1 MEAQTQARSAWAP
14 PVGMIAIPAGP
25 FLRGPQAHRRSLGEF
40 AIDATPMTN
49 AEYLALAKKHG
60 LRIPQA
66 LRQESFAREKA
77 DHPVVGLTW
86 KEALRAARVEGLDL
100 PTEDEWEKAARG
112 EDGRRYPWGDSF
124 DGARANT
131 RGSGRFDSTPVGSFP
146 QGASP
151 YGVLDLVG
159 NVWEWTATE
168 AEGGLV
174 RIRGGSWFDPPAMAR
189 ADRGITAR
197 PEFSSASI
205 GFRRVWRPGAVPEVP
220 PEEPENVPRQDWMGV
235 SNLMEVAPDD
245 ALHVAELQ
253 ASMSQLVEQASHEA
267 QRWGEELDSQ
277 SIDDA
282 LGSALTEDSDDLH
295 RQALAAFEDA
305 IARGDLAQARA
316 ALATLERVSP
326 PGTNLEEAALALA
339 RSEELLRDAPARLTP
354 RASARV
360 WVWLAA
366 TLAVANGV
374 LAFARLSGRL

>member
-1 MEAQTQARSAWAP
+1 
-14 PVGMIAIPAGP
+14 MIAIPAGP
-25 FLRGPQAHRRSLGEF
+25 FLRGPQAQRRTLGEF
-40 AIDATPMTN
+40 AIDATPVTN
-49 AEYLALAKKHG
+49 AEYLSLAKKHG

-66 LRQESFAREKA
+66 LRNESFAREKA

-112 EDGRRYPWGDSF
+112 DDGRRYPWGDSF

-131 RGSGRFDSTPVGSFP
+131 RGSGRFDSTPVRSFP

-159 NVWEWTATE
+159 NVWEWTATR

-220 PEEPENVPRQDWMGV
+220 PEELAEVPRHDWMGV
-235 SNLMEVAPDD
+235 SNLLEVATED
-245 ALHVAELQ
+245 ALHVEELQ
-253 ASMSQLVEQASHEA
+253 ASMTQLVKQASDEA
-267 QRWGEELDSQ
+267 RRWGEELDPQ

-282 LGSALTEDSDDLH
+282 LGSALLEDSDDLP
-295 RQALAAFEDA
+295 RQAFAAFEDA
-305 IARGDLAQARA
+305 IARGDLTQARA

-326 PGTNLEEAALALA
+326 PGTNLEEAVRRLSHA
-339 RSEELLRDAPARLTP
+339 EELLREAPAR
-354 RASARV
+354 RAPQGSARA

-366 TLAVANGV
+366 TLAVANGA